1 MHAFPR
7 ITAGL
12 SAARAA
18 MQRAVKER
26 AATGSTADSLHRPE
40 IFSVSVSPGVTAGFR
55 QQPEMERGRLSRG
68 KLARADRKRASRNG
82 ARAFH
87 ESFSLPV
94 RAAGFGNA
102 EFTKN
107 REMHQSTPVVA
118 SLRFFETCKFES
130 DNPPRFRW
138 KYPEI
143 TRSRQTCFKYSAPS
157 RSFAVESTKTG
168 RNIQ

>member
-26 AATGSTADSLHRPE
+26 AATGSAADSLHRPE

-82 ARAFH
+82 GRAFH

-94 RAAGFGNA
+94 RATGLGNA
-102 EFTKN
+102 EFTKK
-107 REMHQSTPVVA
+107 MHQSRIRVLVLPSHRATSVIA
-118 SLRFFETCKFES
+118 SLRFVDARCAS
-130 DNPPRFRW
+130 LNPIIFR
-138 KYPEI
+138 YCAMAGRI
-143 TRSRQTCFKYSAPS
+143 S
-157 RSFAVESTKTG
+157 
-168 RNIQ
+168 RNIEE

>member
-1 MHAFPR
+1 MIPQAHRSKSRSKLRQKIDGVNCLHGTIVEQVRRMHAFPR

-26 AATGSTADSLHRPE
+26 AATGSAADSLHRPE

-82 ARAFH
+82 
-87 ESFSLPV
+87 ESVP
-94 RAAGFGNA
+94 
-102 EFTKN
+102 
-107 REMHQSTPVVA
+107 RELLVTGSCC
-118 SLRFFETCKFES
+118 R
-130 DNPPRFRW
+130 
-138 KYPEI
+138 
-143 TRSRQTCFKYSAPS
+143 TR
-157 RSFAVESTKTG
+157 
-168 RNIQ
+168 